1 MAESPIDDQELL
13 RQLARGQQSAFEAFY
28 QRFHGPVYRFALHM
42 SGNRATAEEIT
53 QEVFMVLID
62 NPKGYDPGKGT
73 LASYLFGAAR
83 NLTRRSLQR
92 TRLDLPLMEELLEGG
107 NGDGDGHYA
116 LCSDSDLLAEMSRAE
131 LLESL
136 RKSVLALPELYREVV
151 VLCDL
156 EEMSYPQA
164 AQMLGCSE
172 GTVASRLHRARAML
186 RVRMHA
192 SLQRQEQKQRCAK

>member
-13 RQLARGQQSAFEAFY
+13 RQLARGNESAFEAFY
-28 QRFHGPVYRFALHM
+28 QRFQGPVYRFALHM
-42 SGNRATAEEIT
+42 SGNPATAEEIT

-92 TRLDLPLMEELLEGG
+92 TRLDLPLMEELLQD
-107 NGDGDGHYA
+107 GDGDGDFA
-116 LCSDSDLLAEMSRAE
+116 LCSDSDLLAEMSQAE

-136 RKSVLALPELYREVV
+136 RKSVLTLPELYREVV

-164 AQMLGCSE
+164 ARMLSCSE
-172 GTVASRLHRARAML
+172 GTVASRLHRARAIL
-186 RVRMHA
+186 RVRMQPA
-192 SLQRQEQKQRCAK
+192 IKGPRQRCAK